1 MVAAQRG
8 AVESGRGSGLP
19 ICSSDSSAAGSTG
32 GGRWPVRIFSA
43 AALTELM
50 IAA

>member
-1 MVAAQRG
+1 MAWPVTLATA
-8 AVESGRGSGLP
+8 SGRGSGLP
-19 ICSSDSSAAGSTG
+19 ICSSGASAAGSTG

-43 AALTELM
+43 AAFTELT